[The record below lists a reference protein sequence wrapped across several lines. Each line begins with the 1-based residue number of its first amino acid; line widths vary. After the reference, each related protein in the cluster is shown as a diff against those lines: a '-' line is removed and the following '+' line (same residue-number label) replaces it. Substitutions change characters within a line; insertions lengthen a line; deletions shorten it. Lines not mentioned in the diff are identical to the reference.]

1 MRSIRTAKQSHPKEG
16 ETMSDLLRMN
26 GPGLPAEILSALTPR
41 PRPVDA
47 PPSHRIEPPKDTG
60 AEFSS
65 TRQDLAARGDQQLL
79 SELRMLAELHQA
91 HQAARAGQ
99 V

>member
-1 MRSIRTAKQSHPKEG
+1 
-16 ETMSDLLRMN
+16 MSDLLRMN

-41 PRPVDA
+41 PKPVDA
-47 PPSHRIEPPKDTG
+47 PPPSHRIEPPTDAG
-60 AEFSS
+60 AQFSS

-91 HQAARAGQ
+91 HQSARTAQDDGSSNAS
-99 V
+99 

>member
-1 MRSIRTAKQSHPKEG
+1 
-16 ETMSDLLRMN
+16 MSDLLRMN

-41 PRPVDA
+41 PRPVDPP
-47 PPSHRIEPPKDTG
+47 PPSHRIEAPKDPG

-65 TRQDLAARGDQQLL
+65 TREDVSANGDQQLL

-91 HQAARAGQ
+91 HQAARSGQ
-99 V
+99 DDGSSKSS